1 MIIHINNTA
10 YASIWRENALYTLFD
25 FKREFICGLSK
36 KHTGFNLS
44 KTTLQ
49 FCILC
54 LLIVHFLCLLVIIYK
69 NRTSS
74 LLSLHK
80 RDEIKNNVN
89 DNIHLYIWLS
99 IIIFIVLYQTE
110 RTITKIY
117 SNDTH
122 YIGSNVYTSIVY
134 VRVNVYC
141 FRIWLLY
148 IILVFVCWLNVYQI
162 STH

>member
-1 MIIHINNTA
+1 MRSFPYQYKKILLILYINRHLFRSENLSIIILYNIMLSVLCALLLDRKLLIIHINNTA

-69 NRTSS
+69 SRTSS
-74 LLSLHK
+74 LLLLHK

-89 DNIHLYIWLS
+89 DNINYHIHCTIS
-99 IIIFIVLYQTE
+99 D
-110 RTITKIY
+110 RT
-117 SNDTH
+117 ND
-122 YIGSNVYTSIVY
+122 N
-134 VRVNVYC
+134 
-141 FRIWLLY
+141 
-148 IILVFVCWLNVYQI
+148 
-162 STH
+162 